1 MKMNINEKVE
11 YWLELSDYDFETA
24 EAMLNS
30 QRFLYVGFMCHQS
43 VEKMLKAVFV
53 KKFEE
58 IPPFTHSLSQLLKN
72 LDFENIMS
80 EKQLGIIDK
89 LEPLNIETRYPTYKE
104 ELFRLLTKEYCNTIF
119 SETQELLKWIKAQ
132 L

>member
-53 KKFEE
+53 KSFEE

-72 LDFENIMS
+72 LTL
-80 EKQLGIIDK
+80 KII
-89 LEPLNIETRYPTYKE
+89 
-104 ELFRLLTKEYCNTIF
+104 C
-119 SETQELLKWIKAQ
+119 LKSNLQ
-132 L
+132 

>member
-43 VEKMLKAVFV
+43 VEKMPKLFLLRSLKRF
-53 KKFEE
+53 
-58 IPPFTHSLSQLLKN
+58 HLS
-72 LDFENIMS
+72 
-80 EKQLGIIDK
+80 
-89 LEPLNIETRYPTYKE
+89 PT
-104 ELFRLLTKEYCNTIF
+104 
-119 SETQELLKWIKAQ
+119 A
-132 L
+132 

>member
-1 MKMNINEKVE
+1 MNINEKVE
-11 YWLELSDYDFETA
+11 YWLELSDYDFKTA

-30 QRFLYVGFMCHQS
+30 QRFLYVGFMCHQA

-53 KKFEE
+53 KKIEE
-58 IPPFTHSLSQLLKN
+58 IPPFTHSLSQLIRKLG
-72 LDFENIMS
+72 FEKFMT
-80 EKQLGIIDK
+80 EKQFTIIDK

-104 ELFRLLTKEYCNTIF
+104 ELFRLLTIDYCNTILL
-119 SETQELLKWIKAQ
+119 ETQELLKWIKTQ

>member
-11 YWLELSDYDFETA
+11 YWLELSNYDFETA

-30 QRFLYVGFMCHQS
+30 QRFLYVGFMCHQA

-58 IPPFTHSLSQLLKN
+58 IPPFTHSL
-72 LDFENIMS
+72 
-80 EKQLGIIDK
+80 
-89 LEPLNIETRYPTYKE
+89 EPIT
-104 ELFRLLTKEYCNTIF
+104 
-119 SETQELLKWIKAQ
+119 
-132 L
+132 

>member
-11 YWLELSDYDFETA
+11 YWLELSNYDFETA

-30 QRFLYVGFMCHQS
+30 QRFLYVGFMCHQA

-58 IPPFTHSLSQLLKN
+58 IPPFTHSLSQFLKN
-72 LDFENIMS
+72 LTL
-80 EKQLGIIDK
+80 KII
-89 LEPLNIETRYPTYKE
+89 
-104 ELFRLLTKEYCNTIF
+104 C
-119 SETQELLKWIKAQ
+119 LKSNLQ
-132 L
+132 